1 MHPFKAF
8 RTDIRL
14 CIEAETGKHR
24 ISNARLYGNKKS
36 HAEIIFVIVL
46 KEASLL
52 FVGKLVQIVRNVIRA
67 EIDGGGDDR
76 ITDLFS
82 LLVIVDKPILQSF
95 DNISFVF
102 GFDPPNIERLI
113 VAVVCVADIENI
125 LEVVL
130 ISSSVDQ
137 SDTRCS
143 SVHPTSKVTVPQLR
157 FRTSGR
163 VRSLSVDQNL
173 VCKRVF
179 VLIRCRVQKSSPRH
193 RVRGDVF
200 NRPLIQFGNQ
210 VYFSRHC
217 FCSFF

>member
-8 RTDIRL
+8 RTDIRI

-24 ISNARLYGNKKS
+24 ISHACLYGNKKS

-52 FVGKLVQIVRNVIRA
+52 FVGKLMQIIRNVIRT
-67 EIDGGGDDR
+67 EIDCGGDDR

-82 LLVIVDKPILQSF
+82 LLFIVDKPILQSF

-102 GFDPPNIERLI
+102 GFDTPNIERLVI
-113 VAVVCVADIENI
+113 AVVCVADIENV

-143 SVHPTSKVTVPQLR
+143 SFHPPSKVLVPQLR
-157 FRTSGR
+157 FRTRGR
-163 VRSLSVDQNL
+163 IGSLCVD
-173 VCKRVF
+173 
-179 VLIRCRVQKSSPRH
+179 
-193 RVRGDVF
+193 
-200 NRPLIQFGNQ
+200 
-210 VYFSRHC
+210 
-217 FCSFF
+217 